1 MAAAQ
6 HEVVINAPPSRVWS
20 LLGDVRTWESWN
32 PKVKGGRMLEGD
44 EFQYTCDG
52 KPSVGTIT
60 QVERL
65 KTLAWRSGN
74 CRQSFRLEADGD
86 KTRVISSAEI
96 GGFMASLRKS
106 KSEQE
111 AADLCQGWLAGL
123 KQGAEKA
130 NS

>member
-44 EFQYTCDG
+44 EFYPGATFQYTCDASQRRHHHPG
-52 KPSVGTIT
+52 DASRPS
-60 QVERL
+60 Q
-65 KTLAWRSGN
+65 RSGN

-96 GGFMASLRKS
+96 GIHGFAPQVRASRR
-106 KSEQE
+106 QPTCAGVAGRAE
-111 AADLCQGWLAGL
+111 AGR
-123 KQGAEKA
+123 
-130 NS
+130 